1 MKKIMKKVFEVFM
14 ELVTVAFFGMFGL
27 FVHALMWEYTSWSA
41 DAGEWFIPLVFML
54 GYVAMSYQAK
64 KRVKEYMEV
73 VNPKVEKIV
82 GAINRIEQT
91 NKDEAA

>member
-14 ELVTVAFFGMFGL
+14 ELVTVAFFGTFGL
-27 FVHALMWEYTSWSA
+27 FVHALMWEYTSWSM
-41 DAGEWFIPLVFML
+41 DEGEWFIPLVFML

-73 VNPKVEKIV
+73 VNPKIEQIA
-82 GAINRIEQT
+82 GALNRIE
-91 NKDEAA
+91 NSSKDKVA